1 MGSSV
6 LGCLMMSLTVAGLK
20 SSEGFADLDVQ
31 ENTLLGRSRCWL
43 WAGSS
48 AGTVDYIAYAQP
60 LHAVWASHRSG
71 AGF

>member
-1 MGSSV
+1 
-6 LGCLMMSLTVAGLK
+6 MMPRTVAELQ

-43 WAGSS
+43 LAGSS
-48 AGTVDYIAYAQP
+48 AGTGDYIAYAQP
-60 LHAVWASHRSG
+60 LHAVWASHSSG